1 MQKCIYI
8 QVVKAEEVAEIDDY
22 SIYIQ
27 RLKRL
32 RKQTIIIETKEVAEM
47 HIQVVKAEEVAEIY
61 ETS

>member
-1 MQKCIYI
+1 M
-8 QVVKAEEVAEIDDY
+8 
-22 SIYIQ
+22 
-27 RLKRL
+27 